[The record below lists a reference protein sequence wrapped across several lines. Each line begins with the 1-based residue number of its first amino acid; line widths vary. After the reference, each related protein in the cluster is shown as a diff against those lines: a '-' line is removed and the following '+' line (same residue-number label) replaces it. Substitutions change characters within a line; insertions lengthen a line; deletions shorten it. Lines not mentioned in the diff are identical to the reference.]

1 MVGDAKYTAEARNRW
16 TPETAATAT
25 MPRLTTTNG
34 ANNYVTSDF
43 WIYSTDRFDIDK
55 IQLTYDFPKS
65 IIHGPI
71 VKDLQLY
78 VSVDDLVTIG
88 KNRKILE
95 RNIGSAPQTRFYNI
109 GAQVTF

>member
-1 MVGDAKYTAEARNRW
+1 MARECW

-25 MPRLTTTNG
+25 LPRLTTTNA

-43 WIYSTDRFDIDK
+43 WMYSTDRFDIDK

-65 IIHGPI
+65 IINGPV
-71 VKDLQLY
+71 VKGLQVY
-78 VSVDDLVTIG
+78 VSGDDLVTFG

-95 RNIGSAPQTRFYNI
+95 MNVGSAPQSRFYNI
-109 GAQVTF
+109 GAQITF